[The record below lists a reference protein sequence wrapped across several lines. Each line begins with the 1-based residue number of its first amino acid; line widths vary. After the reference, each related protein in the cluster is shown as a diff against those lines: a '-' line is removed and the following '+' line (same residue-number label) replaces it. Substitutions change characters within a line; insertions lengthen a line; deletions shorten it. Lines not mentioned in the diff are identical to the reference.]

1 MFGTPQNPFQASMA
15 LATLCAMLLAHEA
28 SASLIA
34 YDGFDYATGTLEGEN
49 GGTGDW
55 KNSWS
60 GDNQIDVILGSNYYI
75 DSVPNLLDSV
85 GNRIEIESSQG
96 SAKKVERTLNNKL
109 GTGTATVWLSAIFDG
124 TSSSEIHNFGLGDG
138 LFFGQGG
145 KDTGSTNWGLHDVNG
160 QIDDSGISAANS
172 AFLVLRIDFT
182 AGDENVWLWVDP
194 DLDAEPSISSADA
207 SGSATSFES
216 DFIRVQLEA
225 PNLASLDEIRIG
237 DFYADVTP
245 KKTPEPSTSLLLGF
259 GLVALA
265 AARRSNLV

>member
-1 MFGTPQNPFQASMA
+1 
-15 LATLCAMLLAHEA
+15 MLLAHDA

-34 YDGFDYATGTLEGEN
+34 YDGFDYATGDLVGEN
-49 GGTGDW
+49 GGTGGWD
-55 KNSWS
+55 SAWS
-60 GDNQIDVILGSNYYI
+60 GDAEIDVILGGNSYV
-75 DSVPNLLDSV
+75 DSALNTLDVV
-85 GNRIEIESSQG
+85 GNHIEIESSQG
-96 SAKKVERTLNNKL
+96 SPKRAERTLTDKL
-109 GTGTATVWLSAIFDG
+109 GTGTATVWMSAIFDG
-124 TSSSEIHNFGLGDG
+124 TSSSETHNIGLGDG
-138 LFFGQGG
+138 LFFGQGA
-145 KDTGSTNWGLHDVNG
+145 KDTGSTTWGLHDING
-160 QIDDSGISAANS
+160 LIDDSGISAANS
-172 AFLVLRIDFT
+172 AFLLLRIDFT
-182 AGDENVWLWVDP
+182 GGDEDVWLWVDP